1 MELNDCLDILE
12 IPRDASAVTFAE
24 AKEAYRLLVQV
35 WHPDRYC
42 HNEKLHAKATSKMQ
56 EINAAW
62 HQVEDY
68 FKSGT
73 ATAIMRESQQ
83 EEEVDDYRVDAAE
96 AMRNIYTRNFRC
108 F

>member
-1 MELNDCLDILE
+1 MELSDCLDILE
-12 IPRDASAVTFAE
+12 IPRGVSAVTFAE

-42 HNEKLHAKATSKMQ
+42 HNEKIHFKATSKMQ

-68 FKSGT
+68 FKSG

-96 AMRNIYTRNFRC
+96 AMRDIYNRNFRC

>member
-1 MELNDCLDILE
+1 MELTRCLDILDL
-12 IPRDASAVTFAE
+12 PHDLPSVTFEE
-24 AKEAYRLLVQV
+24 AKSAYRLLAQV
-35 WHPDRYC
+35 WHPDRYA
-42 HNEKLHAKATSKMQ
+42 HNEKLHAKATAKMQ

-73 ATAIMRESQQ
+73 AATMRESQQ
-83 EEEVDDYRVDAAE
+83 EEEVDDYRTDVAH
-96 AMRNIYTRNFRC
+96 AMRDIYNRNFRC